1 MLIERIYPILI
12 ALILTPIAMYYDI
25 NYICNENINDAL
37 NGILTITTLIIGF
50 WGTVFPLV
58 LNAKNDSDVVKTV
71 FDKDKKGLYSEYMKT
86 MLLSGVILI
95 MVTLSVYFRDSYKY
109 TFYYTTPYRQITI
122 PFYNVNA
129 TNFSLIIIYNLIK
142 DI

>member
-58 LNAKNDSDVVKTV
+58 LNAKNDSDRRYAI
-71 FDKDKKGLYSEYMKT
+71 FSMFGMSC
-86 MLLSGVILI
+86 MLLIKLI
-95 MVTLSVYFRDSYKY
+95 
-109 TFYYTTPYRQITI
+109 
-122 PFYNVNA
+122 
-129 TNFSLIIIYNLIK
+129 
-142 DI
+142 